1 MAAGNKHISWDLGSN
16 EGRKVNHKLSLEF
29 CGLGSAFSP
38 LKAWVSGSV
47 NTEAARKMG
56 CAGLIS
62 TDLLFGGFVC
72 YRRWAKFLFLVL
84 PYLNSGMVFSP
95 FCLLFLQDKHC
106 PGSCVYRWKFLS

>member
-16 EGRKVNHKLSLEF
+16 KGRKVNYKLSLEF

-62 TDLLFGGFVC
+62 TDCSLAGLFATNAVPNF
-72 YRRWAKFLFLVL
+72 YSLSFLI
-84 PYLNSGMVFSP
+84 
-95 FCLLFLQDKHC
+95 
-106 PGSCVYRWKFLS
+106 